1 MAYEEKKSSYDEEN
15 GLEPIIKLIRQVLNK
30 WWLIVAFVLAFS
42 VAGFGI
48 AKITYTEEYTSGII
62 FNVSNKDKEITGSA
76 GLYTTAS
83 DAQASTTLA
92 NNFKTL
98 IQTGNDFITKVQNI
112 VESTTGQEYSKDNL
126 RGAISV
132 EVVPDTTLIRVTVK
146 SGDEELTYAVA
157 SAIQSVYPEIAKDV
171 FPTADISVADNATK
185 AKLASDSST
194 LIYTA
199 LGLLMGAGLAVVIIL
214 ITAKIQNK
222 LLSPDDI
229 KSNFN
234 INILAT
240 VSDIKS
246 KGKNKNE
253 RTRLLITD
261 KNVGLPF
268 IETFKLIRTKIE
280 NVKLKKG
287 YSVFCITSSTE
298 SEGKTTCST
307 NTALSLAKGGKSVL
321 LIDADLRKPAV
332 CKTLGISVEGEKGI
346 YDIVTGKKTF
356 EESVKYIEKL
366 NLYLLVASAAVQDPS
381 ETLASEA
388 MANIIKQAR
397 ENFDYVIVDCPPAGV
412 VADAA
417 IVANYTDSVIFVTSE
432 NRVAIPQI
440 EYALSDL
447 TTAKAEILGCIY
459 NRAGSGNV
467 NFGGKSGYGYGGYFS
482 NRYGG
487 YYGSSYY
494 YGSRGSSY
502 YYGSRSSSSS
512 GRHHRR
518 HRSSSSK

>member
-1 MAYEEKKSSYDEEN
+1 MAYEEKRSSYDEATS
-15 GLEPIIKLIRQVLNK
+15 LEPIFKLIKQVLAK
-30 WWLIVAFVLAFS
+30 WWLIVIFVVVFAIS
-42 VAGFGI
+42 GFGV
-48 AKITYTEEYTSGII
+48 AKLTYTESYTSQII
-62 FNVSNKDKEITGSA
+62 FNVSNKDKDVLGSGSSGMITS
-76 GLYTTAS
+76 AS
-83 DAQASTTLA
+83 DAQASTILA

-98 IQTGNDFITKVQNI
+98 IQTGNDFITKVQTI
-112 VESTTGQEYSKDNL
+112 VKSTTGDEYEKNQL
-126 RGAISV
+126 RRLIAV
-132 EVVPDTTLIRVTVK
+132 EVVTDTTLIKVTVN
-146 SGDEELTYAVA
+146 SGDSDLTYAIA
-157 SAIQSVYPEIAKDV
+157 TAIQSAYPEIAKNV
-171 FPTADISVADNATK
+171 FATADISVADNATK
-185 AKLASDSST
+185 ATLASDSST
-194 LIYTA
+194 FVYTA
-199 LGLLMGAGLAVVIIL
+199 AGILLGAAFAVLIIL

-222 LLSPDDI
+222 LLSTEDI
-229 KSNFN
+229 KNNFN
-234 INILAT
+234 MNIIAT
-240 VSDIKS
+240 VSDIK
-246 KGKNKNE
+246 NKKKTD
-253 RTRLLITD
+253 RSRLLITD

-287 YSVFCITSSTE
+287 YSVFAITSSTE
-298 SEGKTTCST
+298 SEGKTTTSV

-332 CKTLGISVEGEKGI
+332 CKTLGISLEGERGI

-388 MANIIKQAR
+388 MAEIIKQAKA
-397 ENFDYVIVDCPPAGV
+397 NFDYVVVDCPPAGV

-417 IVANYTDSVIFVTSE
+417 IVANYTDSVIFVTAE
-432 NRVAIPQI
+432 DRVAIPQI

-447 TTAKAEILGCIY
+447 TTAKAEVLGCIY
-459 NRAGSGNV
+459 NRAGSGS
-467 NFGGKSGYGYGGYFS
+467 FGLAMGKAGGYFS

-502 YYGSRSSSSS
+502 YYGSRSS
-512 GRHHRR
+512 RNQKR
-518 HRSSSSK
+518 K

>member
-1 MAYEEKKSSYDEEN
+1 MAYEEKKTSYEEVT
-15 GLEPIIKLIRQVLNK
+15 GLEPIIKLVRQVLKK
-30 WWLIVAFVLAFS
+30 WWLIVAFVVAFS
-42 VAGFGI
+42 VTGFGI
-48 AKITYTEEYTSGII
+48 AKITYTEEFTSGII
-62 FNVSNKDKEITGSA
+62 FNVSNKDKDVLGSSGMITS
-76 GLYTTAS
+76 AS
-83 DAQASTTLA
+83 DAQASATLA

-112 VESTTGQEYSKDNL
+112 VESTTGKEYSKEEL
-126 RGAISV
+126 RNAISV
-132 EVVPDTTLIRVTVK
+132 EVVPETTLIRVTVK
-146 SGDEELTYAVA
+146 SNNADLTYAVA
-157 SAIQSVYPEIAKDV
+157 TAIQSVYPEIAEHV

-185 AKLASDSST
+185 AKLASDPTT

-199 LGLLMGAGLAVVIIL
+199 IGFLLGAAIAVLIIL

-222 LLSPDDI
+222 LQSPDDI
-229 KSNFN
+229 KTNFN
-234 INILAT
+234 LNILAT

-246 KGKNKNE
+246 KGKNKND

-287 YSVFCITSSTE
+287 YSVFAITSSTE

-307 NTALSLAKGGKSVL
+307 NTALSLAKSGKSVL

-346 YDIVTGKKTF
+346 YDIVTGNKTF

-432 NRVAIPQI
+432 GKVAIPQI

-447 TTAKAEILGCIY
+447 TTAKSEVLGCIY
-459 NRAGSGNV
+459 NRAGSSNV
-467 NFGGKSGYGYGGYFS
+467 NFGGKTGYGYGGYFS

-502 YYGSRSSSSS
+502 YYGSRSNSSS
-512 GRHHRR
+512 GRHRR
-518 HRSSSSK
+518 HRSSHK

>member
-1 MAYEEKKSSYDEEN
+1 MAYEEKKTSYDEAT
-15 GLEPIIKLIRQVLNK
+15 GLEPIIKLVRQVLSK
-30 WWLIVAFVLAFS
+30 WWLIVVFVVAFA

-48 AKITYTEEYTSGII
+48 AKITYTEEYASKII
-62 FNVSNKDKEITGSA
+62 FNVSNKDRDIAGSA
-76 GLYTTAS
+76 SLYTTVS
-83 DAQASTTLA
+83 DAQASAYIA
-92 NNFKTL
+92 NNFKTI
-98 IQTGNDFITKVQNI
+98 IQQGNDFITKVQEI
-112 VESTTGQEYSKDNL
+112 VQSTTGEEYSKDYL
-126 RGAISV
+126 RGLIGV
-132 EVVPDTTLIRVTVK
+132 EVVTDTTLINVTVN
-146 SGDEELTYAVA
+146 SGDQELTYAVA
-157 SAIQSVYPEIAKDV
+157 TAIQSVYPEIAKDV
-171 FPTADISVADNATK
+171 FPTANISIADNATK
-185 AKLASDSST
+185 AQLASDSST
-194 LIYTA
+194 IVYTA
-199 LGLLMGAGLAVVIIL
+199 AGFLLGAALAVLIIL

-222 LLSPDDI
+222 LLSTEDI
-229 KSNFN
+229 KNNFN
-234 INILAT
+234 MNIIAT

-246 KGKNKNE
+246 KKKND

-287 YSVFCITSSTE
+287 YSVFAITSSTE
-298 SEGKTTCST
+298 SEGKTTCSV
-307 NTALSLAKGGKSVL
+307 NTALSLAKSGKSVL

-332 CKTLGISVEGEKGI
+332 CKTLGISVEGERGV
-346 YDIVTGKKTF
+346 YDIVTGKKSF

-388 MANIIKQAR
+388 MAEIIKQAKA
-397 ENFDYVIVDCPPAGV
+397 NFDYVIVDCPPAGV

-417 IVANYTDSVIFVTSE
+417 IVANYTDSVIFVTAE
-432 NRVAIPQI
+432 DRVAIPQI

-447 TTAKAEILGCIY
+447 TTAKSEILGCIY

-467 NFGGKSGYGYGGYFS
+467 NLANGKAGGYFS

-502 YYGSRSSSSS
+502 YYGSRSNRKHKS
-512 GRHHRR
+512 RR
-518 HRSSSSK
+518 

>member
-1 MAYEEKKSSYDEEN
+1 MAYEEKRTSYDEAT
-15 GLEPIIKLIRQVLNK
+15 GLEPIFKLIRQVLNK
-30 WWLIVAFVLAFS
+30 WWLIVIFVVIFAVS
-42 VAGFGI
+42 GFGI
-48 AKITYTEEYTSGII
+48 AKLTYTESYTSQII
-62 FNVSNKDKEITGSA
+62 FNVSNKDKDVLGSVNQITS
-76 GLYTTAS
+76 AS
-83 DAQASTTLA
+83 DAQASTILA

-98 IQTGNDFITKVQNI
+98 IQTGNDFITKVQSI
-112 VESTTGQEYSKDNL
+112 VESTTGEKFEKDYL
-126 RGAISV
+126 RGLISV
-132 EVVPDTTLIRVTVK
+132 EVVTDTTLIKVAVN
-146 SGDEELTYAVA
+146 SGDKNLTYAVA
-157 SAIQSVYPEIAKDV
+157 TAIQSVYPDIAKDV
-171 FPTADISVADNATK
+171 FPTADISIADNATK

-199 LGLLMGAGLAVVIIL
+199 AGFLLGAALAVLIIL

-222 LLSPDDI
+222 LLSTEDI
-229 KSNFN
+229 KNNFN
-234 INILAT
+234 MSIIAT
-240 VSDIKS
+240 VSDIK
-246 KGKNKNE
+246 NKKKTD

-287 YSVFCITSSTE
+287 YSVFAITSSTE
-298 SEGKTTCST
+298 SEGKTTCSV
-307 NTALSLAKGGKSVL
+307 NTALSLAKSGKSVL

-332 CKTLGISVEGEKGI
+332 CKTLGIALEGERGV

-388 MANIIKQAR
+388 MAEIIKQAK

-417 IVANYTDSVIFVTSE
+417 IVANYTDSVIFVTAE
-432 NRVAIPQI
+432 EKVAIPQI

-447 TTAKAEILGCIY
+447 TTAKSEILGCIY
-459 NRAGSGNV
+459 NRAGSGN
-467 NFGGKSGYGYGGYFS
+467 GGLAMGKAGGYFS
-482 NRYGG
+482 NRNG

-502 YYGSRSSSSS
+502 YYGSRSGKSHKK
-512 GRHHRR
+512 R
-518 HRSSSSK
+518 

>member
-1 MAYEEKKSSYDEEN
+1 MAYEEKRSLNDEAV
-15 GLEPIIKLIRQVLNK
+15 GLEPVFKIIKQLLAK
-30 WWLIVAFVLAFS
+30 WWLIVVFVVIFAIS
-42 VAGFGI
+42 GFGV
-48 AKITYTEEYTSGII
+48 AKLTYTESYKSQII
-62 FNVSNKDKEITGSA
+62 FNVSNKDEEVMGSA
-76 GLYTTAS
+76 GMIISAS
-83 DAQASTTLA
+83 DAQASTILA

-98 IQTGNDFITKVQNI
+98 IQTGNDFITKVQKI
-112 VESTTGQEYSKDNL
+112 VKSTTGDEYDKDYIRRL
-126 RGAISV
+126 IGV
-132 EVVPDTTLIRVTVK
+132 EVVTDTTLIKVTVR
-146 SGDEELTYAVA
+146 SGNPDLTYAIA
-157 SAIQSVYPEIAKDV
+157 TAIQSAYPEIAKDGFSNAYV
-171 FPTADISVADNATK
+171 SVVDNATK
-185 AKLASDSST
+185 SQLEADSST

-199 LGLLMGAGLAVVIIL
+199 VGILFGAALAVLIIL
-214 ITAKIQNK
+214 ISAKVQNK
-222 LLSPDDI
+222 LLSTEDI
-229 KSNFN
+229 KNNFN
-234 INILAT
+234 INIIAT
-240 VSDIKS
+240 VSDIKN
-246 KGKNKNE
+246 KKNSNIS
-253 RTRLLITD
+253 RLLITD

-280 NVKLKKG
+280 NAKLKKG

-298 SEGKTTCST
+298 SEGKTTTSV

-332 CKTLGISVEGEKGI
+332 CKTLGISLESERGV

-388 MANIIKQAR
+388 MAEIIKKSKA
-397 ENFDYVIVDCPPAGV
+397 NFDYVIVDCPPAGV

-417 IVANYTDSVIFVTSE
+417 IVANYTDAVIFVTAE
-432 NRVAIPQI
+432 DRVAIPEI
-440 EYALSDL
+440 EYALSDI

-459 NRAGSGNV
+459 NRAGSGS
-467 NFGGKSGYGYGGYFS
+467 FGLAMGKAGGYFS

-502 YYGSRSSSSS
+502 YYGTNNN
-512 GRHHRR
+512 
-518 HRSSSSK
+518 SSSSKRHKHKHKHKR

>member
-1 MAYEEKKSSYDEEN
+1 MAYEEKRTSYDEAI
-15 GLEPIIKLIRQVLNK
+15 GFEPIFKLIRQVLAK
-30 WWLIVAFVLAFS
+30 WWLIVVFVIAFS
-42 VAGFGI
+42 IAGLGI
-48 AKITYTEEYTSGII
+48 AKLTYTEAYTSQII
-62 FNVSNKDKEITGSA
+62 FNVSNKNKDVMGSTGMI
-76 GLYTTAS
+76 TTAS
-83 DAQASTTLA
+83 DAQASATLA

-98 IQTGNDFITKVQNI
+98 IQKGNDFITKVQDI
-112 VESTTGQEYSKDNL
+112 VESTTGKKYTKEML
-126 RGAISV
+126 REIINV
-132 EVVPDTTLIRVTVK
+132 EVVTDTTLITVTVK
-146 SGDEELTYAVA
+146 SGDKDLTYAVA
-157 SAIQSVYPEIAKDV
+157 TAIQSVYPEIAKNV
-171 FPTADISVADNATK
+171 FPTADISIADNATK

-199 LGLLMGAGLAVVIIL
+199 IGFMLGAALAVLIIL

-222 LLSPDDI
+222 LLSTEDI

-234 INILAT
+234 MNIIAT
-240 VSDIKS
+240 VSDIKN
-246 KGKNKNE
+246 KKKND
-253 RTRLLITD
+253 RSRLLITD

-287 YSVFCITSSTE
+287 YSVFTITSSTE
-298 SEGKTTCST
+298 SEGKTTTSV
-307 NTALSLAKGGKSVL
+307 NTALSLAKSGKSVL

-332 CKTLGISVEGEKGI
+332 CKTLGISLEGERGV

-388 MANIIKQAR
+388 MAEIIKQAR

-417 IVANYTDSVIFVTSE
+417 IVANYTDSVIFVTAE
-432 NRVAIPQI
+432 DRVAIPQI

-459 NRAGSGNV
+459 NRAGSSA
-467 NFGGKSGYGYGGYFS
+467 FGLGMGKMGGYFS

-487 YYGSSYY
+487 FYGSSYY

-502 YYGSRSSSSS
+502 YYGSKN
-512 GRHHRR
+512 
-518 HRSSSSK
+518 SKNHKRG

>member
-1 MAYEEKKSSYDEEN
+1 MAYEEKRSSYDEATS
-15 GLEPIIKLIRQVLNK
+15 LEPIFKLIKQIFAK
-30 WWLIVAFVLAFS
+30 WWLIVIFVVVFAVS
-42 VAGFGI
+42 GFGV
-48 AKITYTEEYTSGII
+48 ARLTYTESYTSQII
-62 FNVSNKDKEITGSA
+62 FNVSNKDKDVLGSTGMITS
-76 GLYTTAS
+76 AS
-83 DAQASTTLA
+83 DAQASTILA

-98 IQTGNDFITKVQNI
+98 IQTGNDFITKVQKI
-112 VESTTGQEYSKDNL
+112 VETTTGDEYEKNQL
-126 RGAISV
+126 RRLIGV
-132 EVVPDTTLIRVTVK
+132 EVVADTTLIKVTVT
-146 SGDEELTYAVA
+146 SGDADLTYAIA
-157 SAIQSVYPEIAKDV
+157 TAIQSAYPEIAKNV
-171 FPTADISVADNATK
+171 FATADISVADNATK
-185 AKLASDSST
+185 AVLASDSST

-199 LGLLMGAGLAVVIIL
+199 AGILLGAALAVLIIL
-214 ITAKIQNK
+214 ITAKVQNK
-222 LLSPDDI
+222 LLSTEDI
-229 KSNFN
+229 KNNFN
-234 INILAT
+234 INIIAT
-240 VSDIKS
+240 VSDIK
-246 KGKNKNE
+246 NKKKTDRN
-253 RTRLLITD
+253 RLLITD

-298 SEGKTTCST
+298 SEGKTTTSV

-332 CKTLGISVEGEKGI
+332 CKTLGIALEGERGV

-366 NLYLLVASAAVQDPS
+366 NLYLLVSSAAVQDHS
-381 ETLASEA
+381 ETLASET
-388 MANIIKQAR
+388 MAEIIKQAK

-417 IVANYTDSVIFVTSE
+417 IVANYTDSVIFVTAE
-432 NRVAIPQI
+432 DRVAIPQI
-440 EYALSDL
+440 EYALSDI

-459 NRAGSGNV
+459 NRAGSGN
-467 NFGGKSGYGYGGYFS
+467 FGLAMGKAGGYFS

-502 YYGSRSSSSS
+502 YYGSRNSRSH
-512 GRHHRR
+512 GHHKR
-518 HRSSSSK
+518 K